1 MQQFFKLAKCTRVFR
16 ANNPLRF
23 GLRVRQWWGFRE
35 SEIWGAENWCAQLDS
50 YENWLKEL

>member
-16 ANNPLRF
+16 ANIPLRF
-23 GLRVRQWWGFRE
+23 ELRVRQWWGFRE
-35 SEIWGAENWCAQLDS
+35 SEIWEEENWCAQLDS